1 MGQCAV
7 SGASIALAVAL
18 GVVMP
23 SAVRAETV
31 YEFAAAC
38 HEDQLNTC
46 FNLIR
51 DRLDRLKAKE
61 QGRAF
66 CLPRAWGTPGY
77 ITSGYPISVLE
88 HIRLSVSAARFGKAE
103 EPVDIAMRDIL
114 TKIYPCE

>member
-18 GVVMP
+18 GLVAP
-23 SAVRAETV
+23 SALRSETV
-31 YEFAAAC
+31 YEFATSC

-51 DRLDRLKAKE
+51 ERLDRLKAKE

-66 CLPRAWGTPGY
+66 CLPRSWGTPGY
-77 ITSGYPISVLE
+77 ISSGYPISVLE
-88 HIRLSVSAARFGKAE
+88 HIRLSVSAARFGNAE
-103 EPVDIAMRDIL
+103 EPVDLAMRDIL
-114 TKIYPCE
+114 KAIYPCD